1 MTMTSSMEVLSA
13 LILTWMEET
22 LDPATDSIIL
32 IEIDQVRIFFLYT
45 SKNTRFVF
53 TKNFCPP
60 TILHHLLLFF
70 CISKV
75 MTMK

>member
-32 IEIDQVRIFFLYT
+32 IEIDQV
-45 SKNTRFVF
+45 
-53 TKNFCPP
+53 
-60 TILHHLLLFF
+60 
-70 CISKV
+70 